1 MKEVMAIIRQNKVN
15 QTKEALVNEG
25 FPAFTC
31 LKVLCRGKKTIDL
44 SIIQDIVDAGEMPV
58 STMGESLTESSR
70 LIPKRFFTVICDDAD
85 VSKVVSILIDN
96 NQTGNPGDG
105 KIFVIPIM
113 ESIRV
118 RSGEKN
124 ADAFQKEVI

>member
-15 QTKEALVNEG
+15 QTKEALIKEG

-31 LKVLCRGKKTIDL
+31 VKVLGRGKKTVDL
-44 SIIQDIVDAGEMPV
+44 SIIQDIVDSGEIPV
-58 STMGESLTESSR
+58 SDIGEALTEPTR
-70 LIPKRFFTVICDDAD
+70 LISKRFFTLIVEASD
-85 VSKVVSILIDN
+85 VDKVVSIIIDTN
-96 NQTGNPGDG
+96 SMGNAGDG
-105 KIFVIPIM
+105 KIFVLPIE

-124 ADAFQKEVI
+124 ADAF

>member
-25 FPAFTC
+25 YPAFTC
-31 LKVLCRGKKTIDL
+31 LKVLGRGKKTIDL

-58 STMGESLTESSR
+58 STVGEALTESSR

-85 VSKVVSILIDN
+85 VSKVVSIIIDN

-124 ADAFQKEVI
+124 ADAF

>member
-15 QTKEALVNEG
+15 QTKEALVKDG
-25 FPAFTC
+25 YPAFTC
-31 LKVLCRGKKTIDL
+31 LKVLGRGKKTIDL
-44 SIIQDIVDAGEMPV
+44 SIVQDIVDAGEMPI
-58 STMGESLTESSR
+58 SPMGESLTESSR
-70 LIPKRFFTVICDDAD
+70 LIPKRFFTLIVEDED
-85 VSKVVSILIDN
+85 VAKVVSIIIDN

-105 KIFVIPIM
+105 KIFVIPIE

-124 ADAFQKEVI
+124 ADAF

>member
-15 QTKEALVNEG
+15 QTKEALIKEG

-31 LKVLCRGKKTIDL
+31 VKVLGRGKKTVDL
-44 SIIQDIVDAGEMPV
+44 SIIQDIVDSGEMPI
-58 STMGESLTESSR
+58 SNAGEALTEPTR
-70 LIPKRFFTVICDDAD
+70 LISKRFFTLIVEDSD
-85 VSKVVSILIDN
+85 VDKVVSIIIDTN
-96 NQTGNPGDG
+96 TLGHAGDG
-105 KIFVIPIM
+105 KIFILPIM

-124 ADAFQKEVI
+124 ADAF

>member
-15 QTKEALVNEG
+15 QTKEALVKEG

-31 LKVLCRGKKTIDL
+31 LKVLGRGKKTVDL
-44 SIIQDIVDAGEMPV
+44 SLIQDIVDSGEMPI
-58 STMGESLTESSR
+58 STAGEALTEPTR
-70 LIPKRFFTVICDDAD
+70 LISKRFFTLIVEDDD
-85 VSKVVSILIDN
+85 VDKVVSIIIDTN
-96 NQTGNPGDG
+96 TTDNAGDG
-105 KIFVIPIM
+105 KIFILPIE

-124 ADAFQKEVI
+124 ADAF

>member
-15 QTKEALVNEG
+15 QTKEALVKEG
-25 FPAFTC
+25 IPAFTC
-31 LKVLCRGKKTIDL
+31 LKVLGRGKKTIDL
-44 SIIQDIVDAGEMPV
+44 SIIQDIVEAGEVPI
-58 STMGESLTESSR
+58 STVGESLTEASR
-70 LIPKRFFTVICDDAD
+70 LIPKRFFTVIVEDAEVD
-85 VSKVVSILIDN
+85 KVVSIIIEN

-105 KIFVIPIM
+105 KIFVIPIE

-124 ADAFQKEVI
+124 ADAF

>member
-15 QTKEALVNEG
+15 QTKEALVKDG
-25 FPAFTC
+25 YPAFTC
-31 LKVLCRGKKTIDL
+31 LKVLGRGKKTIDL
-44 SIIQDIVDAGEMPV
+44 SIVQDIVDAGEMPI
-58 STMGESLTESSR
+58 STVGEALTEPTR
-70 LIPKRFFTVICDDAD
+70 LIPKRFFTLIVEDED
-85 VSKVVSILIDN
+85 VDKVVSIIIDT

-105 KIFVIPIM
+105 KIFVIPIE

-124 ADAFQKEVI
+124 ADAF

>member
-15 QTKEALVNEG
+15 QTKEALVKDG
-25 FPAFTC
+25 YPAFTC
-31 LKVLCRGKKTIDL
+31 LKVLGRGKKTIDL
-44 SIIQDIVDAGEMPV
+44 SIVQDIVDAGEMPI
-58 STMGESLTESSR
+58 SPIGESLTESSR
-70 LIPKRFFTVICDDAD
+70 LIPKRFFTLIVEDED
-85 VSKVVSILIDN
+85 VAKVVSIIIDN

-105 KIFVIPIM
+105 KIFVIPIE

-124 ADAFQKEVI
+124 ADAF

>member
-15 QTKEALVNEG
+15 QTKEALVKEG

-31 LKVLCRGKKTIDL
+31 VKVLGRGKKTIDL
-44 SIIQDIVDAGEMPV
+44 SIIQDIVDSGEIPV
-58 STMGESLTESSR
+58 STVGESLTEPSR
-70 LIPKRFFTVICDDAD
+70 LISKRFFTLIVEDEDAD
-85 VSKVVSILIDN
+85 KVVSIIIDN

-105 KIFVIPIM
+105 KIFILPIE

-124 ADAFQKEVI
+124 ADAF

>member
-15 QTKEALVNEG
+15 QTKEALVKDG
-25 FPAFTC
+25 YPAFTC
-31 LKVLCRGKKTIDL
+31 LKVLGRGKKTIDL
-44 SIIQDIVDAGEMPV
+44 SIVQDIVDAGEMPI
-58 STMGESLTESSR
+58 STIGEALTEPTR
-70 LIPKRFFTVICDDAD
+70 LIPKRFFTLIVEDED
-85 VSKVVSILIDN
+85 VAKVVSIIIDN

-105 KIFVIPIM
+105 KIFVIPIE

-124 ADAFQKEVI
+124 ADAF

>member
-15 QTKEALVNEG
+15 QTKEALVKDG
-25 FPAFTC
+25 YPAFTC
-31 LKVLCRGKKTIDL
+31 LKVLGRGKKTIDL

-58 STMGESLTESSR
+58 STVGEALTEPTR
-70 LIPKRFFTVICDDAD
+70 LIPKRFFTLIVEDED
-85 VSKVVSILIDN
+85 VAKVVSIIIDN

-105 KIFVIPIM
+105 KIFVIPIE

-124 ADAFQKEVI
+124 ADAF

>member
-15 QTKEALVNEG
+15 QTKEALVKEG

-31 LKVLCRGKKTIDL
+31 LKVLGRGKKTVDL
-44 SIIQDIVDAGEMPV
+44 SIFQAIVESGEIPMSTAGEA
-58 STMGESLTESSR
+58 LTEPTR
-70 LIPKRFFTVICDDAD
+70 LISKRFFTLIVEDDD
-85 VSKVVSILIDN
+85 VDKVVSIIIDTN
-96 NQTGNPGDG
+96 TTGNAGDG
-105 KIFVIPIM
+105 KIFVLPIE

-124 ADAFQKEVI
+124 ADAF

>member
-15 QTKEALVNEG
+15 QTKEALVKEG
-25 FPAFTC
+25 IPAFTC
-31 LKVLCRGKKTIDL
+31 LKVLGRGKKTIDL
-44 SIIQDIVDAGEMPV
+44 SIIQDIVEAGEMPV
-58 STMGESLTESSR
+58 STVGESLTESSR
-70 LIPKRFFTVICDDAD
+70 LIPKRFFTVIVEDDEVD
-85 VSKVVSILIDN
+85 KVVSVIIEN

-105 KIFVIPIM
+105 KIFVIPIE

-124 ADAFQKEVI
+124 ADAF

>member
-15 QTKEALVNEG
+15 QTKEALVKEG

-31 LKVLCRGKKTIDL
+31 LKVLGRGKKTVDL
-44 SIIQDIVDAGEMPV
+44 SIIQAIVESGEIPMSTAGEA
-58 STMGESLTESSR
+58 LTEPTR
-70 LIPKRFFTVICDDAD
+70 LISKRFFTLIVEDDD
-85 VSKVVSILIDN
+85 VDKVVSIIIDTN
-96 NQTGNPGDG
+96 TTGNAGDG
-105 KIFVIPIM
+105 KIFVLPIE

-124 ADAFQKEVI
+124 ADAF

>member
-15 QTKEALVNEG
+15 QTKEALIKEG

-31 LKVLCRGKKTIDL
+31 VKVLGRGKKTVDL
-44 SIIQDIVDAGEMPV
+44 SIIQDIVDSGEMPI
-58 STMGESLTESSR
+58 SNAGESLTEPTR
-70 LIPKRFFTVICDDAD
+70 LISKRFFTLIVEDSD
-85 VSKVVSILIDN
+85 VDKVVSIIIDTN
-96 NQTGNPGDG
+96 TMGHPGDG
-105 KIFVIPIM
+105 KIFVLPIM

-124 ADAFQKEVI
+124 ADAF

>member
-15 QTKEALVNEG
+15 QTKEALVEAG
-25 FPAFTC
+25 YPAFTC
-31 LKVLCRGKKTIDL
+31 LKVLGRGKKTIDL
-44 SIIQDIVDAGEMPV
+44 SIVQDIVDAGEMPI
-58 STMGESLTESSR
+58 STVGEALTEPTR
-70 LIPKRFFTVICDDAD
+70 LIPKRFFTLIVEEED
-85 VSKVVSILIDN
+85 VDKVVSIIIDT

-105 KIFVIPIM
+105 KIFVIPIE

-124 ADAFQKEVI
+124 ADAF

>member
-31 LKVLCRGKKTIDL
+31 LKVLGRGKKTLDL
-44 SIIQDIVDAGEMPV
+44 SIIQDIVEAGEMPV
-58 STMGESLTESSR
+58 STVGEALTESSR
-70 LIPKRFFTVICDDAD
+70 LIPKRFFTVICGDDE
-85 VSKVVSILIDN
+85 VSKVVSIIIDT

-105 KIFVIPIM
+105 NIFILPIE

-124 ADAFQKEVI
+124 ADAF

>member
-15 QTKEALVNEG
+15 QTKEALIKEG

-31 LKVLCRGKKTIDL
+31 VKVLGRGKKTVDL
-44 SIIQDIVDAGEMPV
+44 SIIQDIVESGELPVSNAGEA
-58 STMGESLTESSR
+58 LTEPTR
-70 LIPKRFFTVICDDAD
+70 LISKRFFTLIVEDSD
-85 VSKVVSILIDN
+85 VDKVVSIIIDTN
-96 NQTGNPGDG
+96 TLGHAGDG
-105 KIFVIPIM
+105 KIFILPIM

-124 ADAFQKEVI
+124 ADAF

>member
-15 QTKEALVNEG
+15 QTKEALVKDG
-25 FPAFTC
+25 YPAFTC
-31 LKVLCRGKKTIDL
+31 LKVLGRGKKTINL
-44 SIIQDIVDAGEMPV
+44 SIVQDIVDAGEMPI
-58 STMGESLTESSR
+58 SPIGESLTESSR
-70 LIPKRFFTVICDDAD
+70 LIPKRFFTLIVEDED
-85 VSKVVSILIDN
+85 VAKVVSIIIDN

-105 KIFVIPIM
+105 KIFVIPIE

-124 ADAFQKEVI
+124 ADAF

>member
-15 QTKEALVNEG
+15 QTKEALVKEG

-31 LKVLCRGKKTIDL
+31 VKVLGRGKKTIDL
-44 SIIQDIVDAGEMPV
+44 SIIQDIVDAGEIPV
-58 STMGESLTESSR
+58 STVGESLTEPSR
-70 LIPKRFFTVICDDAD
+70 LISKRFFTLIVEDEDAD
-85 VSKVVSILIDN
+85 KVVSIIIDN

-105 KIFVIPIM
+105 KIFILPIE

-124 ADAFQKEVI
+124 ADAF

>member
-1 MKEVMAIIRQNKVN
+1 MIMKEVMAIIRQNKVN
-15 QTKEALVNEG
+15 QTKEALVKEG

-31 LKVLCRGKKTIDL
+31 VKVLGRGKKSIDL
-44 SIIQDIVDAGEMPV
+44 SIIQDIVDSGEVPV
-58 STMGESLTESSR
+58 STIGESLTESGR
-70 LIPKRFFTVICDDAD
+70 LIPKRFFTLIVGDED
-85 VSKVVSILIDN
+85 VDKVVSIITEN

-105 KIFVIPIM
+105 KIFVLPIM

-124 ADAFQKEVI
+124 ADAF

>member
-15 QTKEALVNEG
+15 QTKEALIKEG

-31 LKVLCRGKKTIDL
+31 VKVLGRGKKTINL
-44 SIIQDIVDAGEMPV
+44 SVIQDIVESGELPISNAGEA
-58 STMGESLTESSR
+58 LTEPTR
-70 LIPKRFFTVICDDAD
+70 LISKRFFTLIVEDSD
-85 VSKVVSILIDN
+85 VDKVVSIIIDTN
-96 NQTGNPGDG
+96 TLGHAGDG
-105 KIFVIPIM
+105 KIFILPIT

-124 ADAFQKEVI
+124 ANAF